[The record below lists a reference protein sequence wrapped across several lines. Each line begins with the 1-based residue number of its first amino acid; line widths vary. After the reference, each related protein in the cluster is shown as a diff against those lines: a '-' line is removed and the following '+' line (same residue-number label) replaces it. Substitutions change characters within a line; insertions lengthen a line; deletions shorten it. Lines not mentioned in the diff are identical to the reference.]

1 MTQLA
6 DKVRIFKIVTTNM
19 FKNLKEKMDI
29 MKKQTETVKTK
40 WKLVVIT
47 RHQYIQKKVLLSLY
61 TRDTVKGKKWGGGE
75 RDGFEIQG

>member
-40 WKLVVIT
+40 WK
-47 RHQYIQKKVLLSLY
+47 
-61 TRDTVKGKKWGGGE
+61 
-75 RDGFEIQG
+75 F